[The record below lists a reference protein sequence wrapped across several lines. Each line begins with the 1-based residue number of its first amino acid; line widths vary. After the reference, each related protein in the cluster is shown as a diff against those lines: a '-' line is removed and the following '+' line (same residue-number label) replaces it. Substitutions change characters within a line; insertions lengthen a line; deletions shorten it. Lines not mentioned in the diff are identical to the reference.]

1 MSLAILLVEWLLEL
15 RPPQTRQTGRIALRR
30 SLALRTQQQPAAAD
44 RRLHQRQPPP
54 STAAGVA
61 SSSHRCAELPF
72 TCVRGTMIA
81 PAAGQ
86 PLGMLAAAADELAA
100 AALLADHN
108 ACGARSLVAI
118 ICLLASFSF
127 PCSSR
132 CCSEA
137 LAAPSAPALAAPA
150 TPAAPAKAHCLAR
163 SLSLAACSA
172 FVHRPPLLPAL
183 ACLPACCPRA
193 RRRSSSSSCWPRRPR
208 TRPRARESLP
218 LSAPSVSGFACTGA
232 IQLCRPRRHP

>member
-86 PLGMLAAAADELAA
+86 PLGMLAAAADGLAA

-108 ACGARSLVAI
+108 ACTPAR
-118 ICLLASFSF
+118 
-127 PCSSR
+127 R
-132 CCSEA
+132 A
-137 LAAPSAPALAAPA
+137 LARRNYLFASRASPSRATRAAALRRLQP
-150 TPAAPAKAHCLAR
+150 HL
-163 SLSLAACSA
+163 
-172 FVHRPPLLPAL
+172 RPRWRHLPLLPRLQKPIAL
-183 ACLPACCPRA
+183 PALSHLQPALRSCTVRLCCLPWPACLPAALARA
-193 RRRSSSSSCWPRRPR
+193 GEAQAA
-208 TRPRARESLP
+208 RAGQGGRAQGRGRENR
-218 LSAPSVSGFACTGA
+218 
-232 IQLCRPRRHP
+232 CR